1 VRHAVAFVFRNWP
14 LKVAAILLAS
24 LLYAGFIVSASA
36 ATFQGRIPIQLLNQ
50 PRDTF
55 VLGNL
60 EDVTSVRYLAIGSD
74 RPQVTSYSFTVT
86 VDLAGVVAVPGAPSV
101 SLPVDVRSVD
111 PAIQVIDFSPS
122 RVAVRLDPL
131 VSREVPVTV
140 DLGTVPSGLDV
151 RDPVVSLDPV
161 TVSGP
166 DSAVRSVAAALAR
179 VRLDPSGI
187 DVNET
192 VGLVPVDARGEIVGG
207 ADVQPSAVR
216 VTIQIGSQLSTKTLP
231 VSPVV
236 TGTPASSV
244 EITSVDVQPALVTVE
259 GEADALAGL
268 VSIDTRPVA
277 SPERRRRGDGS
288 GARPAG
294 RWRPWVSA
302 QYDHDPSPHGHPHL
316 RGRHP
321 GGQRRAGPALSA
333 GHRSRAPDPG
343 RHPGGARRRRSR
355 PAGRPPRRRRA
366 GTRDLRGDRHGPA
379 AGRRGP
385 RLRIARRRVRDRDPG
400 PDAVPDAPA
409 ADPHPDPHSPPL
421 RTVGRGIANTGP
433 PLVRLGAVA

>member
-140 DLGTVPSGLDV
+140 DLGTVPPGLDV
-151 RDPVVSLDPV
+151 RDPVVSQDPV

-277 SPERRRRGDGS
+277 IS
-288 GARPAG
+288 GATTDVETAVGLDLPEGVAALGVDQVRVTIAIRPRTGTRTFEAGVQVVNGGLDRFYQPAIDRVLVTVGGTLAALDAVDPTRIAARLDVAGLDPGTAPVPVTVRLPAG
-294 RWRPWVSA
+294 VTLVAASPLEVTVTVTPLA
-302 QYDHDPSPHGHPHL
+302 TLAPPPATLPPIPSP
-316 RGRHP
+316 
-321 GGQRRAGPALSA
+321 
-333 GHRSRAPDPG
+333 AP
-343 RHPGGARRRRSR
+343 
-355 PAGRPPRRRRA
+355 
-366 GTRDLRGDRHGPA
+366 TA
-379 AGRRGP
+379 AP
-385 RLRIARRRVRDRDPG
+385 
-400 PDAVPDAPA
+400 
-409 ADPHPDPHSPPL
+409 
-421 RTVGRGIANTGP
+421 
-433 PLVRLGAVA
+433 

>member
-1 VRHAVAFVFRNWP
+1 MRHAVAFVFRNWP

-140 DLGTVPSGLDV
+140 DLGTVPPGLDV
-151 RDPVVSLDPV
+151 RDPVVSQDPV

-277 SPERRRRGDGS
+277 IS
-288 GARPAG
+288 GATTDVETAVGLDLPEGVAALGVDQVRVTIAIRPRTGTRTFEAGVQVVNGGLDRFYQPAIDRVLVTVGGTLAALDAVDPTRIAARLDVAGLDPGTAPVPVTVRLPAG
-294 RWRPWVSA
+294 VTLVAASPLEVTVTVTPLA
-302 QYDHDPSPHGHPHL
+302 TLAPPPATLPPIPSP
-316 RGRHP
+316 
-321 GGQRRAGPALSA
+321 
-333 GHRSRAPDPG
+333 AP
-343 RHPGGARRRRSR
+343 
-355 PAGRPPRRRRA
+355 
-366 GTRDLRGDRHGPA
+366 TA
-379 AGRRGP
+379 AP
-385 RLRIARRRVRDRDPG
+385 
-400 PDAVPDAPA
+400 
-409 ADPHPDPHSPPL
+409 
-421 RTVGRGIANTGP
+421 
-433 PLVRLGAVA
+433 

>member
-131 VSREVPVTV
+131 VAREVPVTV
-140 DLGTVPSGLDV
+140 DLGTVPPGLDV
-151 RDPVVSLDPV
+151 RDPVVSQDPV

-231 VSPVV
+231 VSTVV

-244 EITSVDVQPALVTVE
+244 EITSVEVQPALVTVE

-277 SPERRRRGDGS
+277 IAGATTDVETSVGLDLPEGVAALGVDQVRVTIAIRQRTGTRTFEAGVQVVNGGLDRFYQPAIDRVLVTVG
-288 GARPAG
+288 GTLEALDAVDPTRIAARLDVAGLDPGTAPVPVTVRLPAG
-294 RWRPWVSA
+294 VTLVA
-302 QYDHDPSPHGHPHL
+302 ASPL
-316 RGRHP
+316 EVTVTVTLL
-321 GGQRRAGPALSA
+321 ATPAPPPATLPPIASP
-333 GHRSRAPDPG
+333 AP
-343 RHPGGARRRRSR
+343 
-355 PAGRPPRRRRA
+355 
-366 GTRDLRGDRHGPA
+366 TA
-379 AGRRGP
+379 AP
-385 RLRIARRRVRDRDPG
+385 
-400 PDAVPDAPA
+400 
-409 ADPHPDPHSPPL
+409 
-421 RTVGRGIANTGP
+421 
-433 PLVRLGAVA
+433 

>member
-277 SPERRRRGDGS
+277 IS
-288 GARPAG
+288 GATTDVETAVGLDLPEGVAALGVDQVRVTIAIRPRTGTRTFEAGVQVVNGGLDRFYQPAIDRVLVTVGGTLAALDAVDPTRIAARLDVAGLDPGTAPVPVTVRLPAG
-294 RWRPWVSA
+294 VTLVAASPLEVTVTVTPLA
-302 QYDHDPSPHGHPHL
+302 TPAPPPATLPPIPSP
-316 RGRHP
+316 
-321 GGQRRAGPALSA
+321 
-333 GHRSRAPDPG
+333 AP
-343 RHPGGARRRRSR
+343 
-355 PAGRPPRRRRA
+355 
-366 GTRDLRGDRHGPA
+366 TA
-379 AGRRGP
+379 AP
-385 RLRIARRRVRDRDPG
+385 
-400 PDAVPDAPA
+400 
-409 ADPHPDPHSPPL
+409 
-421 RTVGRGIANTGP
+421 
-433 PLVRLGAVA
+433 

>member
-14 LKVAAILLAS
+14 LKAAAILLAS

-131 VSREVPVTV
+131 VAREVPVTV
-140 DLGTVPSGLDV
+140 DLGTVPPGLDV
-151 RDPVVSLDPV
+151 RDPVVSQDPV

-179 VRLDPSGI
+179 VRLDPSGL
-187 DVNET
+187 DLNET

-244 EITSVDVQPALVTVE
+244 EITSVEVQPALVTVE

-268 VSIDTRPVA
+268 LAIDTRPVA
-277 SPERRRRGDGS
+277 ISGATTDVETAVGLDLPEGVAALGVDQVRVAIAIRPRTGTRTFEAGVQVVSGGLDLFYQPAIDRVLVTVGGTLEALDAVDPARIAARLDVAGLGPGTAPVPVTVRLPAGVTLVAASPEEVTVTVTPL
-288 GARPAG
+288 ATPA
-294 RWRPWVSA
+294 PPPA
-302 QYDHDPSPHGHPHL
+302 TPSPIASPT
-316 RGRHP
+316 P
-321 GGQRRAGPALSA
+321 TA
-333 GHRSRAPDPG
+333 AP
-343 RHPGGARRRRSR
+343 
-355 PAGRPPRRRRA
+355 
-366 GTRDLRGDRHGPA
+366 
-379 AGRRGP
+379 
-385 RLRIARRRVRDRDPG
+385 
-400 PDAVPDAPA
+400 
-409 ADPHPDPHSPPL
+409 
-421 RTVGRGIANTGP
+421 
-433 PLVRLGAVA
+433 